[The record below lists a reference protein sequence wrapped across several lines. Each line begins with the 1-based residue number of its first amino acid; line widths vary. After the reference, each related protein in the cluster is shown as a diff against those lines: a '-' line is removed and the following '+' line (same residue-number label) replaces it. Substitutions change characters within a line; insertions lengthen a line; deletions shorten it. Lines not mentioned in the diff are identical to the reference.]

1 MILYLKTQV
10 HYSLYLS
17 RVCFEKTSLMEIFVI
32 DWNRDNGLSGDIEMN
47 SILEIRVILPSMKR
61 LSNIVMVYGGA
72 ASYEDREETTNI
84 KVRVGNN

>member
-1 MILYLKTQV
+1 
-10 HYSLYLS
+10 
-17 RVCFEKTSLMEIFVI
+17 MEIFVI